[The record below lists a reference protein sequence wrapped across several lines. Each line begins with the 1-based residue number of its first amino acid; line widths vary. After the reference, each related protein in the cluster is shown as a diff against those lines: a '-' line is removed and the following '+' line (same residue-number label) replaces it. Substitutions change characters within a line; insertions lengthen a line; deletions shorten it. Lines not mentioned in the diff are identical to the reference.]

1 MNLRILRGRTGLLV
15 VVLLALPALLAGQQR
30 GGGAQGP
37 PATAQAAAPKDLTGY
52 WVSVV
57 TEDWQWRM
65 VVPIKGDYAGVPLN
79 PAGRKVA
86 TAWDPSKDAEGD
98 QCKAYGAASIMRVPG
113 RLHISW
119 QDANT
124 LRIETDSGTQTR
136 LMHFGGAATA
146 TVAPSLQGYS
156 AASWEG
162 MMRGGRGGAN
172 QGGASGADP
181 RGYLRVVTTQ
191 MTPGYLRRNGV
202 PYSANATME
211 EYFDRIAEP
220 NGDNWLIDTIV
231 VTDPQYLNQPY
242 FTHAQFKK
250 IADNAGWD
258 PTTCRLNEAR

>member
-1 MNLRILRGRTGLLV
+1 MNLRILRGPMGLFAA
-15 VVLLALPALLAGQQR
+15 VLLALPALLAGQQR
-30 GGGAQGP
+30 AGGAQGP
-37 PATAQAAAPKDLTGY
+37 ATTAQAAAPKDLTGY

-65 VVPIKGDYAGVPLN
+65 VVPIKGDFAAVPVN
-79 PAGRKVA
+79 PEGRKVA
-86 TAWDPSKDAEGD
+86 SAWDPSKDGEGD
-98 QCKAYGAASIMRVPG
+98 QCKAYGAATIMRVPG

-119 QDANT
+119 QDGNT
-124 LRIETDSGTQTR
+124 LRIETDSGKQTR
-136 LMHFGGAATA
+136 LLHFGGAAPA
-146 TVAPSLQGYS
+146 TVAPTLQGYS

-162 MMRGGRGGAN
+162 IMRGGRGGAN
-172 QGGASGADP
+172 QGGATGADP
-181 RGYLRVVTTQ
+181 RGYLKVITTQ

-202 PYSANATME
+202 PYSANATVE
-211 EYFDRIAEP
+211 EYLDRIAEP

-258 PTTCRLNEAR
+258 PTPCRLSEAR